1 MNVGFAFR
9 SGAGRKQPLARFFSV
24 LARLGLLCAVICL
37 ALLTSCGP
45 TAPRPEDNVVLI
57 VIDTIRPD
65 RLGCYGYPFPTT
77 PNIDAFASEGT
88 LFLQAVTCAPLTL
101 PSVSAML
108 TSTYPVFNNV
118 RYNGKFFL
126 GEASVTL
133 AEVLKQRGYRT
144 AAFTGGFP
152 LDSKFKVD
160 QGFDVYDDD
169 FSNSEDRRQHGWIGY
184 LVDDFERTAAE
195 VNERAF
201 EWLEKSKDDPFF
213 LMVHYFDP
221 HLPYAPPSPYDEK
234 FDNPYDG
241 EVAYTDEHVGELLD
255 KLEELGL
262 KNNTLIV
269 LTGDHGESLGQH
281 EEVTHGEFVYDSTV
295 LIPLVMY
302 HREKIPKG
310 LKVDT
315 MVRSIDIM
323 PTILDFLDF
332 PDTPHTQG
340 VSLLPALDG
349 KLVETPILLEATL
362 HYYESEGLGH
372 EPIMITG
379 LRTSEWKFVYVVVE
393 RDGKRGWTG
402 ELYNVAD
409 EPLELLDVKSE
420 NPEIFNRLKDE
431 MHSMIR
437 TYSAGGVPKNNFME
451 MDRETREKLKS
462 LGYLK

>member
-1 MNVGFAFR
+1 
-9 SGAGRKQPLARFFSV
+9 
-24 LARLGLLCAVICL
+24 
-37 ALLTSCGP
+37 
-45 TAPRPEDNVVLI
+45 
-57 VIDTIRPD
+57 
-65 RLGCYGYPFPTT
+65 
-77 PNIDAFASEGT
+77 
-88 LFLQAVTCAPLTL
+88 
-101 PSVSAML
+101 
-108 TSTYPVFNNV
+108 
-118 RYNGKFFL
+118 
-126 GEASVTL
+126 
-133 AEVLKQRGYRT
+133 
-144 AAFTGGFP
+144 
-152 LDSKFKVD
+152 VD

-169 FSNSEDRRQHGWIGY
+169 FSNSADRRQHGWIGY

-195 VNERAF
+195 VNEKAF
-201 EWLEKSKDDPFF
+201 EWLEKSKNDPFF

-221 HLPYAPPSPYDEK
+221 HLPYAPPSPYDKK

-241 EVAYTDEHVGELLD
+241 EVAYTDGQVGELLD

-409 EPLELLDVKSE
+409 EPLELLDVKNE